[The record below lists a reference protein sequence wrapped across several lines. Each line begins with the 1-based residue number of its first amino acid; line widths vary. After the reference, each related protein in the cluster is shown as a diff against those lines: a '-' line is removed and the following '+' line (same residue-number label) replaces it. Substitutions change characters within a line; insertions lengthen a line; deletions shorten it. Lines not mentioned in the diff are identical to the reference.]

1 MARQRKPV
9 FVVVDTCVW
18 LDLAKDYSQE
28 PLLSALEDLVRMN
41 FVNLI
46 VPKIVVDELARNKER
61 VIEESGRGIASTLRR
76 AKEMLARYGKD
87 DDKQVAIRQLTEI
100 DQKSVNYRD
109 AATKAVERIERLIFG
124 AAEIVEIAPS
134 MKLAAAERALYNRAP
149 FHRQRNSMG
158 DATLIEAYGEI
169 QRRAAGHYA
178 FVTHNIKDFSNV
190 GVNEQEPHPDIVKY
204 FPKSRSRYFT
214 KLGNALNAYRFLEFQ
229 DVMVEHTLDFPP
241 RRFVEITEAT
251 SKLIDQVWYNRHQVW
266 NEKLQRGEAVLI
278 EDNEERGRDP
288 FGLRIHR
295 GVWEMAERAARN
307 KEGQYGS
314 DELGPWDDFEWGMIN
329 GKLSALRWVLGE
341 DWDMLD
347 T

>member
-1 MARQRKPV
+1 M
-9 FVVVDTCVW
+9 
-18 LDLAKDYSQE
+18 
-28 PLLSALEDLVRMN
+28 SALEELVRMN
-41 FVNLI
+41 FISLI

-61 VIEESGRGIASTLRR
+61 VIEESGRSIASTLRR

-87 DDKQVAIRQLTEI
+87 GDRQIAITQLTEI

-124 AAEIVEIAPS
+124 ASEIVEIVPS
-134 MKLAAAERALYNRAP
+134 MKLAAAERALHSRAP

-158 DATLIEAYGEI
+158 DAILIEAYGQI
-169 QRRAAGHYA
+169 QQRSAGHYA
-178 FVTHNIKDFSNV
+178 FITHNIKDFSNV
-190 GVNEQEPHPDIVKY
+190 GVNEQEPHPDIVKF

-214 KLGNALNAYRFLEFQ
+214 KLGNALNVYRPLEFQ
-229 DVMVEHTLDFPP
+229 DIIVEHTLDFPP
-241 RRFVEITEAT
+241 RRFVEITEAIG
-251 SKLIDQVWYNRHQVW
+251 KLIDQVWYNRHQVW

-278 EDNEERGRDP
+278 EDREERGRDP
-288 FGLRIHR
+288 FGLRINR
-295 GVWEMAERAARN
+295 GVWEMAERAARS
-307 KEGQYGS
+307 KESKYGA